1 MKRIVTFLTLSLVA
15 LSSQAFSLFDFS
27 DGNDY
32 TETKYPIVLVH
43 GIFGYDSIGSV
54 DYFYGIPQALSKSG
68 AKVFVAEVSPMNS
81 TEFRGEQLLKQVEIV
96 LAKTGAEKVNLIAH
110 SHGGPTARY
119 VASVAPEFVA
129 SVTSI
134 GGVNKG
140 SRIADLVRNTVS
152 EDSVTETM
160 IATASK
166 GITILLGIMSN
177 SDALP
182 EDSLAALDSLTT
194 ATTLAFNEKYPE
206 GVPTSDCG
214 NGDFLADNGVYYYSW
229 TGASSV
235 TNVLDPTDAGFA
247 LTGLVYGGPSD
258 GVVGVCSAHLGKVI
272 RDDYKMNHMDEVNQ
286 MFGLHHLFETDPKTL
301 YRQHANRLQL
311 QGL

>member
-1 MKRIVTFLTLSLVA
+1 MKRIVTFLTLSMVA
-15 LSSQAFSLFDFS
+15 LSSQAFGFFHD
-27 DGNDY
+27 NDEKGY

-43 GIFGYDSIGSV
+43 GIYGYDSIGGI
-54 DYFYGIPQALSKSG
+54 DYFYGIPQALEKSG
-68 AKVFVAEVSPMNS
+68 AVVRVAELSPMNS
-81 TEFRGEQLLKQVEIV
+81 TELRGEQLLQQVEEILV
-96 LAKTGAEKVNLIAH
+96 ITGAEKVNLVAH

-119 VASVAPEFVA
+119 VASVAPELVA

-140 SRIADLVRNTVS
+140 TKTADLLRDTVP
-152 EDSVTETM
+152 EDSVTEAL

-166 GITILLGIMSN
+166 GFTMMIGLLSGSEE
-177 SDALP
+177 LP
-182 EDSLAALDSLTT
+182 DDSLAALDSLTT
-194 ATTLAFNEKYPE
+194 ASTLEFNKKYPE

-214 NGDFLADNGVYYYSW
+214 EGDFLADNGVYYYSW

-235 TNVLDPTDAGFA
+235 TNVLDPSDAGFA
-247 LTGLVYGGPSD
+247 VTGLLYGEPSD

-272 RDDYKMNHMDEVNQ
+272 RDDYKMNHLDEVNQ
-286 MFGLHHLFETDPKTL
+286 FFGLHHLFETDPVTL
-301 YRQHANRLQL
+301 YRQQANRLQL